1 VLSAFA
7 VAVVPAAV
15 IVPPVTER
23 KVPPVTLATGLSVE
37 AAATVIVMLPP
48 TTISAVA
55 AAEEMAGTVEPIK
68 PVAESNVESPDAA
81 FAGATDRTPA
91 PNAATATSAM
101 RLKFVFVD
109 MFFLSLVE
117 LRNFLISARRPC
129 EIF

>member
-1 VLSAFA
+1 M
-7 VAVVPAAV
+7 
-15 IVPPVTER
+15 
-23 KVPPVTLATGLSVE
+23 LAPE
-37 AAATVIVMLPP
+37 PEMLA
-48 TTISAVA
+48 IA
-55 AAEEMAGTVEPIK
+55 
-68 PVAESNVESPDAA
+68 PVAEPVIADAVA